1 MFFLFSTAKP
11 LHHHGQECLRLK
23 VDVVGPHGKSYQFF
37 ILPSRHFFNLY
48 WIIRTTEALLTAQL
62 YHLILGSKN
71 KNKKKTVEKEDEM
84 EVKAAGGVHN
94 PSNRLPAGENF
105 SSVTLLFASGCVSIC
120 FRKDVEFLDFPSQGV
135 SDFTQVTRSRNVLI
149 VLLFYFQMTL
159 LPWSQLCRGAWAVRV
174 FVWHPSQVSSRW
186 SLYSS
191 FCSSTEPD
199 YKKTLWTLVR

>member
-37 ILPSRHFFNLY
+37 TLPTRHFCNLY
-48 WIIRTTEALLTAQL
+48 WIIRTTEALLTARL

-84 EVKAAGGVHN
+84 EVKSAGGVHN

-105 SSVTLLFASGCVSIC
+105 SSVTLLFASGSVSIC
-120 FRKDVEFLDFPSQGV
+120 FRKDVEFPSQGV
-135 SDFTQVTRSRNVLI
+135 RVTLRKLHGHE
-149 VLLFYFQMTL
+149 M
-159 LPWSQLCRGAWAVRV
+159 
-174 FVWHPSQVSSRW
+174 
-186 SLYSS
+186 YSS
-191 FCSSTEPD
+191 SFSSTFRWPYCHDPSCAEERGQFRRSCGTRLKFRHVDLYTHLSAPP
-199 YKKTLWTLVR
+199 LSLI